1 MRRFRRPEAEPGGHP
16 DARFGSARGVAP
28 VAPLPPPRPSPTRN
42 ASPAQNLGC
51 VKVDVSQLRKS
62 SCLLTPAEVHRHL
75 QHPQTALGAGLSNP
89 SSVRGS
95 SSWPPCQNRS
105 LKLSTARGALQQMSS
120 FRLRLTRNPA
130 TPAKCPPLFLE
141 PSFPDRPASGMP
153 TAGRCS
159 FMGSPIDR
167 GERRRPRRR
176 RPGLRGTGERIGRRD
191 SYLLTEPWFGC

>member
-75 QHPQTALGAGLSNP
+75 QHPQTALGAGLSNRQFRSRLIIMAP
-89 SSVRGS
+89 LRST
-95 SSWPPCQNRS
+95 NRS
-105 LKLSTARGALQQMSS
+105 LKLSTARGAAPTGGMSS
-120 FRLRLTRNPA
+120 FRGLAIDTERLRR
-130 TPAKCPPLFLE
+130 PLSVLAYSWE
-141 PSFPDRPASGMP
+141 PSFGPDPAGFRCADRRAVLLHGQPDRPGEEANAGAALPRPSGN
-153 TAGRCS
+153 
-159 FMGSPIDR
+159 
-167 GERRRPRRR
+167 RRAHRPPR
-176 RPGLRGTGERIGRRD
+176 
-191 SYLLTEPWFGC
+191 